1 MKKTY
6 SQTRKATHARDLRSR
21 RSSER
26 RFNTALKEF
35 LKHKYSGIYSEY
47 TELFNLMNA
56 EHPNRRDLATSTTFQ
71 KWKAANPDTTFSL
84 IPQMLSADIINT
96 ALHETFAEDINT
108 TEQQFEGTPGENID
122 HLPPFAEDINTTE
135 QQFEGTPG
143 ENIDHL
149 PPFAE
154 DINTTEQQFEGTPG
168 ENIDHLPPFAQDINT
183 TEQQFEE
190 TPGENIDHHLPPPP
204 EPQLDNVAGD
214 ILNEI
219 MENEAMRNLLEQPD
233 PNEDEGIE
241 LNVFDEIDIEPFDFN
256 VDVEPYDF

>member
-26 RFNTALKEF
+26 RFNMALKEF

-149 PPFAE
+149 PPFA
-154 DINTTEQQFEGTPG
+154 
-168 ENIDHLPPFAQDINT
+168 QDINT

-219 MENEAMRNLLEQPD
+219 MENKAMRNLLEQPD